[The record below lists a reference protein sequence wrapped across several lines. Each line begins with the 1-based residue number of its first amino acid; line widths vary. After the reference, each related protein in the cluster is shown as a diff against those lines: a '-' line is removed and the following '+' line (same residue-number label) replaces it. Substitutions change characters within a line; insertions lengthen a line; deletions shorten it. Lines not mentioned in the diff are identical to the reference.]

1 MPWLFNATRDVH
13 PVELADGTTYGFLPR
28 KKVYMAPARM
38 SAAVWRLIQAGKLA
52 NQGGD
57 PVANVSALAPRQP
70 AVVAVADPVRPE
82 KPDTSSS
89 HHRADGR
96 VAVDSSS
103 ASGGEKESK
112 AVKKQDDVLEKAASV
127 EPEAVSKSSS
137 TSISAKTEKRSR
149 GSRKRS

>member
-57 PVANVSALAPRQP
+57 PVVNVP
-70 AVVAVADPVRPE
+70 VVAPSQPTSVVSSESVRPE

-89 HHRADGR
+89 HHQADGR
-96 VAVDSSS
+96 VAVDSSN
-103 ASGGEKESK
+103 ASSGKKESK
-112 AVKKQDDVLEKAASV
+112 AVKKQDDDLEKEASGGPGV
-127 EPEAVSKSSS
+127 VSKSNGTS
-137 TSISAKTEKRSR
+137 TKTEKRSK